1 MIGLFPKG
9 FFAGGSFIDIKAS
22 TSSTSDKS
30 DGSSDSSEDGPP
42 EDPVEEGCLSSED
55 SEAAK

>member
-1 MIGLFPKG
+1 MIGLFPAV
-9 FFAGGSFIDIKAS
+9 FFAGGSFSDIKA
-22 TSSTSDKS
+22 SDKS
-30 DGSSDSSEDGPP
+30 DGSLDPSEDGPP